1 MPGDYGP
8 GKGAARH
15 LPQAVGGVLMR
26 PCTHRA
32 DIGLLFVHG
41 IGRQRRAE
49 TLLESGEAIREE
61 VGSKGV

>member
-1 MPGDYGP
+1 
-8 GKGAARH
+8 
-15 LPQAVGGVLMR
+15 MR